1 MVCSKGNN
9 FLEAKIHRDRMRK
22 AFKFRNMTSLYFP
35 FFFPY
40 FRLFLVVA
48 MVAIGVLDQPMAAL
62 AQTSS
67 VIDVNSADAAT
78 LATLPGITPTEAKRI
93 IKGRPYHALED
104 LKQVKGLTDAKVE
117 ALLGHVAFGTNI
129 VIQAGAAG
137 TNSVTTAPRSKSA
150 VDKVGPGEKININRA
165 SIAELTRLPGIGQ
178 AKAQAIVDY
187 RTQNGAFKAVE
198 DIEKVKGIKNG
209 LFTKLKDYI
218 EISD

>member
-1 MVCSKGNN
+1 MISYSFPLN
-9 FLEAKIHRDRMRK
+9 FLH
-22 AFKFRNMTSLYFP
+22 
-35 FFFPY
+35 
-40 FRLFLVVA
+40 FRLLLVA
-48 MVAIGVLDQPMAAL
+48 SMVAIGVLGHPTAAL
-62 AQTSS
+62 AQAPS
-67 VIDVNSADAAT
+67 VVDVNSADAAT

-104 LKQVKGLTDAKVE
+104 LKQVKGLNDVEVE

-129 VIQAGAAG
+129 VIQVGAAG

-150 VDKVGPGEKININRA
+150 AKKVGLGEKININRA